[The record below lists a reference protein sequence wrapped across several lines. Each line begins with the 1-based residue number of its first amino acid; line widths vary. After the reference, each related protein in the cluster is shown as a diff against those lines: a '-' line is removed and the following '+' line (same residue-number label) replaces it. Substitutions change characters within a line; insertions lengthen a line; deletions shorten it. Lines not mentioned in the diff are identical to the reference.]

1 MAKPRSSLKSTLF
14 GKKNQEEKPVVEAK
28 LVEQSE
34 VKESEPE
41 KGQDKEEEQV
51 CNRYISYWTFHFHF
65 TLNIE
70 QSRGVG
76 SSES

>member
-1 MAKPRSSLKSTLF
+1 MAKPRSLLKSTLF

-28 LVEQSE
+28 LVEQAK

-51 CNRYISYWTFHFHF
+51 CDRSFLLDPFF
-65 TLNIE
+65 F
-70 QSRGVG
+70 
-76 SSES
+76 